1 MERHMDDQVPVTPND
16 TKSGPHPNLIRWL
29 SLLFTILVLATKT
42 VAFAGGNV
50 AYVNWAAT
58 GANDG
63 SSWADAFRDL
73 QDALD
78 DAIAGE
84 EIWVASGVYKPE
96 TGTNPLATFLL
107 RNGVS
112 VYGGFA
118 GAETERSERSWQA
131 HSTILSGDINNSGNS
146 DGNAYHVVTGNGT
159 DNTTV
164 LDGFFIQGG
173 YAIGSNPHNRG
184 GGVYNSNGSPTLSNL
199 VIAGNRASIGGGMYN
214 NNSNPVLTN
223 ISFVG
228 NRASSFGGGVGNEF
242 GSNPI
247 LNNVSFSGNHAGSAG
262 GGMDNF
268 SDSNPIIRNSL
279 FWGNEAS
286 NFDGTSH
293 SISNTSST
301 ATIGHSLLQDCKPAG
316 TWNSDCGLEIDDS
329 NLPDADPLLLDM
341 PNPGD
346 APSTAGDLR
355 LRAGS
360 PALNSGNNE
369 FVDIPM
375 DLAGNARIVNEFVD
389 IGAYERPS
397 DSCPASGILHVGQGG
412 QEPGDGVGWASAF
425 DDLQD
430 ALIVVDNCEIWVAS
444 GTYRP
449 TDGTRRDAA
458 FALKNGVGVF
468 GGFDG
473 TETQRI
479 QRNWQA
485 NPTFLSGDINQFGT
499 SVDNAFHVVTASG
512 TDSSTVL
519 DGFSIIG
526 GNASGE
532 PETPCDQRCGGGI
545 FIAGGSPILRNIRLI
560 GNQATEWGGGL
571 YNFSSS
577 SPELIN
583 VQVSGNRAGWGG
595 GIYNHLNSHPVL
607 TNVVFSGNFASVGV
621 GGGLRNFDNSKP
633 EVRNTIF
640 WNNRDTNGVGT
651 PSASMANNNSLPL
664 ISYSLVQGCNPGGIW
679 NSDCGTYAIINF
691 SDDDPLFVFA
701 PNSDAA
707 PTTDGNLRL
716 RQGSPV
722 IDAGNDAYLDGV
734 EVARDLAA
742 NPRKNGAAIDL
753 GPYEYFPLSDM
764 LFKDRFEVDFP

>member
-1 MERHMDDQVPVTPND
+1 MKFSTFRWQVFALLAAL
-16 TKSGPHPNLIRWL
+16 SGTGNL
-29 SLLFTILVLATKT
+29 VALAGQPIF
-42 VAFAGGNV
+42 VSH
-50 AYVNWAAT
+50 AAT
-58 GANDG
+58 GASDG
-63 SSWADAFRDL
+63 SSWANAFRDL

-84 EIWVASGVYKPE
+84 EIWVASGVYKPDV
-96 TGTNPLATFLL
+96 GTDRLATFLL
-107 RNGVS
+107 RNGVA

-118 GAETERSERSWQA
+118 GTETQRSERSWQA
-131 HSTILSGDINNSGNS
+131 HVTILSGDINNSGDSN
-146 DGNAYHVVTGNGT
+146 GNAYHVVTGNGT
-159 DNTTV
+159 DNSTI

-173 YAIGSNPHNRG
+173 YATGSNPHNLG

-214 NNSNPVLTN
+214 SNSSPALTN

-228 NRASSFGGGVGNEF
+228 NRASTFGGGLANEA
-242 GSNPI
+242 GSNPV

-268 SDSNPIIRNSL
+268 NDSNPIIRNSL
-279 FWGNEAS
+279 FWGNEA
-286 NFDGTSH
+286 FDFEGTSH
-293 SISNTSST
+293 SISNAFST
-301 ATIGHSLLQDCKPAG
+301 PTIGHSLLQDCKPAG
-316 TWNSDCGLEIDDS
+316 SWNSDCGLEIDDS
-329 NLPDADPLLLDM
+329 NLADADPLFLDM

-346 APSTAGDLR
+346 APSMAGDLR

-369 FVDIPM
+369 FVDISM

-389 IGAYERPS
+389 LGAYERPS

-449 TDGTRRDAA
+449 TDGTRREAA
-458 FALKNGVGVF
+458 FALKNDVGVY

-473 TETQRI
+473 TETQRN

-485 NPTFLSGDINQFGT
+485 NPTLLSGDINQFGT
-499 SVDNAFHVVTASG
+499 SIDNAFHVVTASG
-512 TDSSTVL
+512 TDSSAVL
-519 DGFSIIG
+519 DGFSIIE

-532 PETPCDQRCGGGI
+532 PATPCDQRCGGGI
-545 FIAGGSPILRNIRLI
+545 FISGGSPILRNIRLI
-560 GNQATEWGGGL
+560 GNQATAWGGGL

-595 GIYNHLNSHPVL
+595 GIYNHLNSHPEL
-607 TNVVFSGNFASVGV
+607 TNIAFSGNFASVGI
-621 GGGLRNFDNSKP
+621 GGGLRNFDNSNP
-633 EVRNTIF
+633 AVRNTIF
-640 WNNRDTNGVGT
+640 WNNRDTNGAGT
-651 PSASMANNNSLPL
+651 PSASVANNNSLPL
-664 ISYSLVQGCNPGGIW
+664 VSYSLVQGCNPEGIW
-679 NSDCGTYAIINF
+679 NSDCGTYAIINLP
-691 SDDDPLFVFA
+691 DDDPLFVFA
-701 PNSDAA
+701 PSPDDA
-707 PTTDGNLRL
+707 PTTDGNMRL
-716 RQGSPV
+716 RPGSPV
-722 IDAGNDAYLDGV
+722 IDAGNDAYLEGLDV
-734 EVARDLAA
+734 VRDLAA
-742 NPRKNGAAIDL
+742 NPRKNGAAVDL

-764 LFKDRFEVDFP
+764 LFKDRFEVQLP